1 MLIPSHPVPILN
13 SPNLYGLNS
22 LGISIHHGNPT
33 RGWTFS
39 GINPMTFLE
48 PKKPNK
54 YTKYLPKINV
64 PQSLV
69 DFPLGESAKSWSPE
83 QYSEFL
89 RPSPGLTGKQTQPY
103 PLVNQQNYGESPF
116 SIAGWWYTYPSEK
129 YEFVSW
135 DDEIPNIWEN
145 LFQTTNQLS

>member
-1 MLIPSHPVPILN
+1 MAIFN
-13 SPNLYGLNS
+13 SYV
-22 LGISIHHGNPT
+22 
-33 RGWTFS
+33 
-39 GINPMTFLE
+39 
-48 PKKPNK
+48 K
-54 YTKYLPKINV
+54 LPKGTTYWQKINF

-69 DFPLGESAKSWSPE
+69 DFPLGEWAILMIPREIFWVSEALTWSDRETNP
-83 QYSEFL
+83 
-89 RPSPGLTGKQTQPY
+89 TI

-135 DDEIPNIWEN
+135 DDEIPNIWKVMEN